1 MNKDA
6 NQAEARRST
15 IALIVSIIALVLSI
29 IGVIRDYFYSGRLV
43 VYAPTGYCIVRGYQ
57 DMGFPSDHLVVPF
70 VIENTG
76 NGVKTFQRPV
86 LDLRDRNS
94 PARHTFEMTGTIP
107 DLYSQTM
114 DDNYQ
119 IGFSVSVPGNSVR
132 EYYLVFHG
140 EDWWDETKPDAYDF
154 HFLSGEEWQT
164 SLNYQVKGRRV
175 SWHEGAN
182 RDFFTI
188 PIYKTIDNL
197 EYGGSY
203 NSDCFPIEQNTL
215 GNQ

>member
-1 MNKDA
+1 MDKDSNK
-6 NQAEARRST
+6 AETTRST
-15 IALIVSIIALVLSI
+15 IALIVSIIALALSI
-29 IGVIRDYFYSGRLV
+29 ISVIRDYFYSGRLV

-57 DMGFPSDHLVVPF
+57 DMGFPSDHLIIPF

-76 NGVKTFQRPV
+76 NGVKTLQAPT
-86 LDLRDRNS
+86 LALQDGKGQS
-94 PARHTFEMTGTIP
+94 GHTFEMTGTIP

-132 EYYLVFHG
+132 EYYLVFHV
-140 EDWWDETKPDAYDF
+140 ENWWDENKPEAIDF
-154 HFLSGEEWQT
+154 HFLSGEQWQA
-164 SLNYQVKGRRV
+164 SLNYQVNGKKV
-175 SWHEGAN
+175 NWQDAAN

-197 EYGGSY
+197 KYGGSY
-203 NSDCFPIEQNTL
+203 NSDCFPIEENTP
-215 GNQ
+215 GN